1 MQRTVEQIV
10 RTEQGYP
17 EKSFDL
23 IGNGQVRRRTAKQIH
38 RAWRHQSR
46 KAGPYLDGAS
56 TPEDVL
62 QIG

>member
-1 MQRTVEQIV
+1 MQRAVEQIV
-10 RTEQGYP
+10 RTEQRYP

-23 IGNGQVRRRTAKQIH
+23 IGNGQVPRRTAKQIH
-38 RAWRHQSR
+38 RAWRYQSR

-56 TPEDVL
+56 TPEDVF